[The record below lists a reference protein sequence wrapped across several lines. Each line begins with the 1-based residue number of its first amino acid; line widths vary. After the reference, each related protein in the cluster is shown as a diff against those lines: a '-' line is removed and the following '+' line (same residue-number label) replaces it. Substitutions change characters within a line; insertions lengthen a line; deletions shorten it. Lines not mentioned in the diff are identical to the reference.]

1 MLYIDLAASAN
12 VQKKWS
18 AITRIVI
25 TYIIILDFG
34 PEHFVVVI
42 MHYICTGRYVVLG
55 VINVATTMVLILVYR
70 STYILR
76 SMHSGCSLRCGHT
89 K

>member
-1 MLYIDLAASAN
+1 MKHYHQNCNYIHN
-12 VQKKWS
+12 YTVN
-18 AITRIVI
+18 
-25 TYIIILDFG
+25 LDFG
-34 PEHFVVVI
+34 AEHFVVVVV
-42 MHYICTGRYVVLG
+42 MHCICTGRYVVLG

-70 STYILR
+70 SNI